1 MCLGGVGP
9 AGGDAGRELGMK
21 GLALISTRLAR
32 AANLYISII
41 INILNKLD
49 FTCAAPPMALTL
61 VNS

>member
-1 MCLGGVGP
+1 MCLGGVGR
-9 AGGDAGRELGMK
+9 AGGDAGQELGMK
-21 GLALISTRLAR
+21 GLALISTRLAH

-41 INILNKLD
+41 NILNKLY